1 MKLPNLEL
9 KALITITNKQ
19 TNKELKNIPQNEN
32 YYMVPQ
38 SLLSLMNTPKMWGT
52 KWKLHHSLSHL
63 ESEATK
69 TTQLRNWWNLAKL
82 YYTKKKAP
90 KKGREKETR
99 GKDQSPGMQT
109 AQKEGATR
117 R

>member
-52 KWKLHHSLSHL
+52 K
-63 ESEATK
+63 
-69 TTQLRNWWNLAKL
+69 
-82 YYTKKKAP
+82 
-90 KKGREKETR
+90 
-99 GKDQSPGMQT
+99 
-109 AQKEGATR
+109 
-117 R
+117 